1 MTDLNNNYNKK
12 KSEFSE
18 SQHQISDSSHAS
30 ARASTAPGTAR
41 QWYVVY
47 TKPRQEAVALENLE
61 RQGYQAYLPR
71 WKVAKRKN
79 SVFESFIEPF
89 FPRDLFIHMNQTR
102 DNWAP
107 IRSTRGVSGIVRF
120 AGQPKPVPNELISML
135 QRNENNESLQAVS
148 EKSWKPGEEV
158 DVEEGAFAGYRCIF
172 LEARSMDRVRVLL
185 DILGK
190 QTRAT
195 LNRNDLAL
203 PGASY

>member
-1 MTDLNNNYNKK
+1 MTDYHDNSETGFSS
-12 KSEFSE
+12 KSKRQSSNFFHDSALTDSE
-18 SQHQISDSSHAS
+18 LAI
-30 ARASTAPGTAR
+30 ARR
-41 QWYVVY
+41 WYVVY
-47 TKPRQEAVALENLE
+47 TKPRQETVALENLE

-71 WKVAKRKN
+71 WKVPKRKN
-79 SVFESFIEPF
+79 SVFKSLIEPF
-89 FPRDLFIHMNQTR
+89 FPRYLFIYMDKTH

-120 AGQPKPVPNELISML
+120 AGQPKPVPDELISML
-135 QRNENNESLQAVS
+135 QKNENSELLQTVS
-148 EKSWKPGEEV
+148 EKSWKPGDEV
-158 DVEEGAFAGYRCIF
+158 EVEEGAFAGYRCIF

-203 PGASY
+203 PGAQI

>member
-1 MTDLNNNYNKK
+1 MTDLNNNKK
-12 KSEFSE
+12 NNDFLE
-18 SQHQISDSSHAS
+18 SPHQISDSNQ
-30 ARASTAPGTAR
+30 ASTQADSAPGTAR

-47 TKPRQEAVALENLE
+47 TKPRQETVALENLE

-71 WKVAKRKN
+71 WKVPKRKN
-79 SVFESFIEPF
+79 SVFKSLIEPF
-89 FPRDLFIHMNQTR
+89 FPRYLFIHMDQTH

-135 QRNENNESLQAVS
+135 QRNENSELLQTVS
-148 EKSWKPGEEV
+148 EKSWKPGDEV
-158 DVEEGAFAGYRCIF
+158 EVEEGAFAGYRCIF

-203 PGASY
+203 PGASS

>member
-1 MTDLNNNYNKK
+1 MTDLIHNNENGKIAGNGRQYA
-12 KSEFSE
+12 
-18 SQHQISDSSHAS
+18 DSGHAS
-30 ARASTAPGTAR
+30 ASGISR

-71 WKVAKRKN
+71 WKVSKRKN
-79 SVFESFIEPF
+79 SVFKSLIEPF
-89 FPRDLFIHMNQTR
+89 FPRYLFIHMDKSR

-120 AGQPKPVPNELISML
+120 AGQPKPVPNELVAML
-135 QRNENNESLQAVS
+135 QRNENNESLQLVS
-148 EKSWKPGEEV
+148 EKTWKPGDEV
-158 DVEEGAFAGYRCIF
+158 EVEEGAFAGYHCIF
-172 LEARSMDRVRVLL
+172 LEVRSMDRVRVLL

-190 QTRAT
+190 QTHAT

-203 PGASY
+203 PRAS